1 MHLVLRYTFLLKSGC
16 KEQIRIQKIYVR
28 FRFSNIKLIQFIIQY
43 DEEILIMHEIEIA
56 RHIQKRR
63 SKAGKVVQFVKA

>member
-28 FRFSNIKLIQFIIQY
+28 FLFSNIKLIQFIIQY
-43 DEEILIMHEIEIA
+43 DEEILIMHGIEIA

-63 SKAGKVVQFVKA
+63 SKAVKVVQFVKA